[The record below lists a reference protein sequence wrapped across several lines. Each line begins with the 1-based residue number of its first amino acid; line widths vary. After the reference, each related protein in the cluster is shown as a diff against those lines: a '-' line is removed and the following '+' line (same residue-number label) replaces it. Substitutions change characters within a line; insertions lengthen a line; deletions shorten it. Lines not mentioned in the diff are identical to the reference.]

1 MTGRVASPVHVDCA
15 GVVIGFP
22 GADPRWRTA
31 LRRRFAGFLTDAPAT
46 FTITRGAHGG
56 ERAGRPMA
64 AFGALLDPVARTA
77 DLPPAVTVREAG
89 GLVRSLLSGLLDD
102 GLVAHAAVLLDGE
115 RGFLCCGQSGAGKST
130 LARLAGSR
138 RGSDELGAVRR
149 LGGAWTVCSLPFW
162 KARAGTAR
170 LDGIFLLRHA
180 PGNERRRLSPTAAL
194 PAVGRHLVWP
204 VDAPEATQRTM
215 DLLADLVER
224 VPVWDLGFLPTAAV
238 LELIAAPVD
247 DGAGR

>member
-1 MTGRVASPVHVDCA
+1 VDCA

-22 GADPRWRTA
+22 AADSRWRAA

-46 FTITRGAHGG
+46 CTITR
-56 ERAGRPMA
+56 A
-64 AFGALLDPVARTA
+64 ASVL
-77 DLPPAVTVREAG
+77 EAAA
-89 GLVRSLLSGLLDD
+89 LVRSLLPGLLGD
-102 GLVAHAAVLLDGE
+102 GLVAHAAVLLDGD
-115 RGFLCCGQSGAGKST
+115 RGFLCCGQSGTGKST

-149 LGGAWTVCSLPFW
+149 IGGAWTVSPLPFW
-162 KARAGTAR
+162 KARAGAAR

-180 PGNERRRLSPTAAL
+180 PGNERRRLSPAAAL
-194 PAVGRHLVWP
+194 PALGRHLLWP
-204 VDAPEATQRTM
+204 EDVPEAGQRTV

-238 LELIAAPVD
+238 LELIAAPAE